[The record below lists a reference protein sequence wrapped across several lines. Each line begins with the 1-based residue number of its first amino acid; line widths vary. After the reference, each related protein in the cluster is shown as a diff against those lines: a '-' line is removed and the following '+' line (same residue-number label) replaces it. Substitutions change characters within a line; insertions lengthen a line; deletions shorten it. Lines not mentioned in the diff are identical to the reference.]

1 MRKRVWQCV
10 SAVVLVVVAVSVAPG
25 IAIGH
30 ADNKR
35 LNDGV
40 VTNVYTIRNQAGC
53 GGELKVKPQLRLA
66 AQWHTDDVL
75 QNGALDGDVGS
86 DGSTPQS
93 RAAAA
98 GYQGVVAETVAINPA
113 LAISGLELIR
123 MWYYDP
129 AKLAIM
135 QDCSHTDIGVWS
147 DNKLDRS
154 VVVAVYGAPAR

>member
-1 MRKRVWQCV
+1 MWQCASGAV
-10 SAVVLVVVAVSVAPG
+10 VVLVAVLLAPG

-35 LNDGV
+35 LNNGV
-40 VTNVYTIRNQAGC
+40 FSNVYTIQRQAGC

-75 QNGALDGDVGS
+75 QNGALDGDLGS
-86 DGSTPQS
+86 DGSTSQS

-113 LAISGLELIR
+113 MAISGLELIR

-129 AKLAIM
+129 TKLAIM